1 MKISRII
8 YTLSIAIVLSS
19 CATSKLTEQ
28 GNVAYKSGNYE
39 SALSNYDQLI
49 ESKESSG
56 KKAKATV
63 YMNAG
68 KAALELEQTDK
79 ARKYLETAKELQF
92 SSEDLYV
99 SLAEIYK
106 TIDNLSKEIT
116 ALEIYREKYPQGKF
130 IQSVTS
136 RLFETY
142 VESMNWDLAVELW
155 PAVEETAQSDVNLLA
170 GYLTV
175 NKNLNNEKMADQ
187 LADQLFK
194 LDKNNVAAL
203 EYYAEKYF
211 WRAENLYTT
220 EMNAYNK
227 NRTSKQYKQ
236 LLAAL
241 DKVWPD
247 FQKSRDYFLR
257 LYKIDP
263 KPEYAKYLG
272 NIYTRYK
279 DEKKA
284 QYYYKRAN

>member
-1 MKISRII
+1 MKISKIL
-8 YTLSIAIVLSS
+8 YVVTIAFLFTS
-19 CATSKLTEQ
+19 CATSKLIEE
-28 GNVAYKSGNYE
+28 GNQSYKAGKYE
-39 SALSNYDQLI
+39 AALNSYDQVI
-49 ESKESSG
+49 ESKESTG

-68 KAALELEQTDK
+68 KAALELEQTYK
-79 ARKYLETAKELQF
+79 AQKYLESAKNLGF
-92 SSEDLYV
+92 SSEDLYA
-99 SLAEIYK
+99 SLAKIYK

-116 ALEIYREKYPQGKF
+116 ALEIYREKYPQGKL
-130 IQSVTS
+130 INTITK

-142 VESMNWDLAVELW
+142 VESINWDLAVELW
-155 PAVEETAQSDVNLLA
+155 PAVEEKAESDVNLLA
-170 GYLTV
+170 GYLIV
-175 NKNLNNEKMADQ
+175 NKNLNNEDKADK
-187 LADQLFK
+187 LANQIFQ
-194 LDKNNVAAL
+194 LDKNNLTAL

-220 EMNAYNK
+220 EMNAYKK
-227 NRTSKQYKQ
+227 NRTTKQYKQ

-247 FQKSRDYFLR
+247 YQKSRDYFLK
-257 LYKIDP
+257 LYKMDP